1 MVFSNNDEGL
11 INKKLPKEL
20 LLRIFSFLDIVTL
33 CRCAQISK
41 AWNILA
47 LDGSNWQ
54 RIDLFNFQTDVE
66 GRVVE
71 NISKRCGGF
80 LRKLSLRGCI
90 GVGDSSLKTFAQ
102 NCRNIEHLNLN
113 GCTKITDS
121 TCYSLSRFCSKLK
134 HLDLTSCVSITNS
147 SLKGISEGCRSLE
160 YLNLSWCDQI
170 TKDGIEA
177 LVRGCRG
184 LKALLL
190 RGCTQLE
197 DEALK
202 HIQNYCHELVSLNL
216 QSCSRVTDEGVVQI
230 CRGCPRLQALCLS
243 GCGNLTDAS
252 LTALALNCP
261 RLQTNSRV
269 HGRGRSP
276 LANLSCCFS
285 LCLLPRILEAAR
297 CSHLTDAGFTLLA
310 RNCHDL
316 EKMDLEECIL
326 ITDSTLS
333 QLSIHCPRLQA
344 LSLSHCELITDDGI
358 LHLSNSACGHERLR
372 VLELDNCLLITDVAL
387 EHLEHCR
394 GLERLELYDCQQ
406 VTRAGI
412 KRMRAQLP
420 HVKVH
425 AYFAPVTP
433 PSAVGGG
440 GQRLCRC
447 CVIL

>member
-1 MVFSNNDEGL
+1 MSLFNWQNNCQVFSNNDEGL

-20 LLRIFSFLDIVTL
+20 LLRMLFSLLLNFTWSNPECTKYVHSIGLDSFCNV
-33 CRCAQISK
+33 

-147 SLKGISEGCRSLE
+147 SLKGISEGCRNLE

-216 QSCSRVTDEGVVQI
+216 QSCSSEAREGERIHQSQSGEQSSQKDRSTVL
-230 CRGCPRLQALCLS
+230 RGAAGGRRGLHAMWDPPPVAQEQPGIDRHCK
-243 GCGNLTDAS
+243 GCGQLRNP
-252 LTALALNCP
+252 ALNHCTTGKA
-261 RLQTNSRV
+261 L
-269 HGRGRSP
+269 
-276 LANLSCCFS
+276 F
-285 LCLLPRILEAAR
+285 LLFLMQLKKYKYTCI
-297 CSHLTDAGFTLLA
+297 FT
-310 RNCHDL
+310 
-316 EKMDLEECIL
+316 CI
-326 ITDSTLS
+326 T
-333 QLSIHCPRLQA
+333 
-344 LSLSHCELITDDGI
+344 
-358 LHLSNSACGHERLR
+358 
-372 VLELDNCLLITDVAL
+372 
-387 EHLEHCR
+387 
-394 GLERLELYDCQQ
+394 
-406 VTRAGI
+406 
-412 KRMRAQLP
+412 
-420 HVKVH
+420 
-425 AYFAPVTP
+425 
-433 PSAVGGG
+433 
-440 GQRLCRC
+440 
-447 CVIL
+447 

>member
-1 MVFSNNDEGL
+1 MARMGKVQVFSNNDDGL

-134 HLDLTSCVSITNS
+134 HLDLTSCVD
-147 SLKGISEGCRSLE
+147 GCRNLE

-170 TKDGIEA
+170 TKEGIEA

-202 HIQNYCHELVSLNL
+202 HIQNHCHELVSLNL
-216 QSCSRVTDEGVVQI
+216 QSCS
-230 CRGCPRLQALCLS
+230 
-243 GCGNLTDAS
+243 
-252 LTALALNCP
+252 
-261 RLQTNSRV
+261 
-269 HGRGRSP
+269 
-276 LANLSCCFS
+276 
-285 LCLLPRILEAAR
+285 
-297 CSHLTDAGFTLLA
+297 
-310 RNCHDL
+310 
-316 EKMDLEECIL
+316 
-326 ITDSTLS
+326 
-333 QLSIHCPRLQA
+333 
-344 LSLSHCELITDDGI
+344 SLSHCELITDEGI
-358 LHLSNSACGHERLR
+358 LHLSSSTCGHERLR
-372 VLELDNCLLITDVAL
+372 VLELDNCLLVTDAAL
-387 EHLEHCR
+387 EHLENCR

-412 KRMRAQLP
+412 KRMRKVLDFGDRRGLSFLMSKSMPTLLQSPLLQQWQEVDIDCVGQHKGQATKAKLAQKGKRALMPTPWPGAGCTSTDVLALMRVLGCGSDNEETCLSYSSLGSKRKQPEGSHFENEEIKSRAQL
-420 HVKVH
+420 HLH
-425 AYFAPVTP
+425 TIR
-433 PSAVGGG
+433 
-440 GQRLCRC
+440 RLHSKSMRSPTLGATLTHNATYYYN
-447 CVIL
+447 V

>member
-20 LLRIFSFLDIVTL
+20 LLRMLFSLLLNFTWSNPECTKYVHSIGLDSFCNVLPEVELLIKEREHFTAYDKTIAFQRIFSFLDIVTL

-147 SLKGISEGCRSLE
+147 SLKGISEGCRNLE

-216 QSCSRVTDEGVVQI
+216 QSCS
-230 CRGCPRLQALCLS
+230 
-243 GCGNLTDAS
+243 
-252 LTALALNCP
+252 
-261 RLQTNSRV
+261 
-269 HGRGRSP
+269 
-276 LANLSCCFS
+276 
-285 LCLLPRILEAAR
+285 
-297 CSHLTDAGFTLLA
+297 
-310 RNCHDL
+310 
-316 EKMDLEECIL
+316 
-326 ITDSTLS
+326 
-333 QLSIHCPRLQA
+333 
-344 LSLSHCELITDDGI
+344 SLSHCELITDDGI
-358 LHLSNSACGHERLR
+358 LHLSNSTCGHERLR

-387 EHLEHCR
+387 EHLENCR

-433 PSAVGGG
+433 PTAVGGS

>member
-1 MVFSNNDEGL
+1 DEGL

-134 HLDLTSCVSITNS
+134 HLDLTSC
-147 SLKGISEGCRSLE
+147 GCRNLE

-190 RGCTQLE
+190 RGCVRLPAARGAPSPGVLE
-197 DEALK
+197 M
-202 HIQNYCHELVSLNL
+202 SFR
-216 QSCSRVTDEGVVQI
+216 SRFTPSVLLF
-230 CRGCPRLQALCLS
+230 R
-243 GCGNLTDAS
+243 
-252 LTALALNCP
+252 
-261 RLQTNSRV
+261 
-269 HGRGRSP
+269 RSP
-276 LANLSCCFS
+276 HQVLGSGVERV
-285 LCLLPRILEAAR
+285 CLQ
-297 CSHLTDAGFTLLA
+297 
-310 RNCHDL
+310 
-316 EKMDLEECIL
+316 
-326 ITDSTLS
+326 ITDSTLI
-333 QLSIHCPRLQA
+333 QLSVHCPKLQA

-358 LHLSNSACGHERLR
+358 LHLSNSTCGHERLR

-387 EHLEHCR
+387 EHLENCR

-433 PSAVGGG
+433 PTAVGGS

>member
-20 LLRIFSFLDIVTL
+20 LLRMLFSLLLNFTWSNPECTKYVHNIGLDSFCNVHSMDFFKDGCLHLLLMPYIYIPGQPNRIFSFLDIVTL

-147 SLKGISEGCRSLE
+147 SLKGISEGCRNLE

-170 TKDGIEA
+170 TKDGVEA

-202 HIQNYCHELVSLNL
+202 HIQNYCQELVSLNL
-216 QSCSRVTDEGVVQI
+216 QSCSRITDGGVVQI
-230 CRGCPRLQALCLS
+230 CRGCHRLQALCLS

-261 RLQTNSRV
+261 RLQ
-269 HGRGRSP
+269 
-276 LANLSCCFS
+276 
-285 LCLLPRILEAAR
+285 ILEAAR

-316 EKMDLEECIL
+316 EKMDLEECVLEKPELGIKFWCRSH
-326 ITDSTLS
+326 TDTACFSPDNRQHT
-333 QLSIHCPRLQA
+333 HPA
-344 LSLSHCELITDDGI
+344 LHSLS
-358 LHLSNSACGHERLR
+358 
-372 VLELDNCLLITDVAL
+372 
-387 EHLEHCR
+387 
-394 GLERLELYDCQQ
+394 
-406 VTRAGI
+406 
-412 KRMRAQLP
+412 
-420 HVKVH
+420 
-425 AYFAPVTP
+425 
-433 PSAVGGG
+433 
-440 GQRLCRC
+440 
-447 CVIL
+447 